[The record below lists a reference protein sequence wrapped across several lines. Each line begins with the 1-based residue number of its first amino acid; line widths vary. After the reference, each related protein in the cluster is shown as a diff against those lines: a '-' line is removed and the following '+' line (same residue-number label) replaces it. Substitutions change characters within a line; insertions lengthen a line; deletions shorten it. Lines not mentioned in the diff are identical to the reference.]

1 MVVKGIIKFRFFLS
15 LDICVELGLLYFIN
29 VIYEKKMEIVSY
41 INVFFMDLVVMKLI
55 LEYYEVFLGLG
66 KYKFIKVKLIVNED
80 IYFVVYK

>member
-1 MVVKGIIKFRFFLS
+1 
-15 LDICVELGLLYFIN
+15 
-29 VIYEKKMEIVSY
+29 MEIVSY

-80 IYFVVYK
+80 IYFVVYKQRRIFYNLVQKVVKEEQ